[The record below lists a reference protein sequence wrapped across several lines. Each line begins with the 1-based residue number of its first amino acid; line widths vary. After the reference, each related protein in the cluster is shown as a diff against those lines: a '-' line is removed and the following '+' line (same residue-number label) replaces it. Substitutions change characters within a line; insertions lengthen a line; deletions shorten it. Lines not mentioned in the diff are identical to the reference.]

1 MSEINDQLSGML
13 FNDMSLMKMFNKDAY
28 ADAFNNYFEKYRSL
42 FSEIEAAI
50 RNQHGHLVSGSLM
63 DDEMGN
69 LVGTFSME
77 CDDEESYKKVI
88 KSIRNV
94 PNVIKIS
101 PAPMG

>member
-1 MSEINDQLSGML
+1 MNEIEQRKIAVEWETTETITKKFIVTSKRTQD
-13 FNDMSLMKMFNKDAY
+13 
-28 ADAFNNYFEKYRSL
+28 L